1 MLPRSAAS
9 RNAEA
14 SLDTQFDN
22 DRSGLC
28 FPSYERIAEAAGCAR
43 STVAEALKALEDAGI
58 LSWVQRIKRVRERC
72 SDLLGANGW
81 RWRVLRTSN
90 AYNFRDPGAPDPSKS
105 EKPTGTPNQ
114 DFFSSIR
121 GDTPGIIVAERVV
134 ATGLRDVWSRIARMA
149 EDVDEPGC
157 QIRVTE
163 EAGGIAILI
172 GVTAARCL
180 SQHAAPR
187 LRTPTIVDAPS
198 KRAPALV

>member
-1 MLPRSAAS
+1 MRYDF
-9 RNAEA
+9 E
-14 SLDTQFDN
+14 
-22 DRSGLC
+22 
-28 FPSYERIAEAAGCAR
+28 
-43 STVAEALKALEDAGI
+43 
-58 LSWVQRIKRVRERC
+58 
-72 SDLLGANGW
+72 
-81 RWRVLRTSN
+81 VLR
-90 AYNFRDPGAPDPSKS
+90 
-105 EKPTGTPNQ
+105 
-114 DFFSSIR
+114 
-121 GDTPGIIVAERVV
+121 GDEIIVAERVV
-134 ATGLRDVWSRIARMA
+134 TTGLRDVWSRIARMA